1 MRMKKQYTK
10 RDFYVGQ
17 EVYAECIGTVGSRLG
32 KGSISTE
39 TVTKIGSK
47 YVTTNERMYRIAD
60 GVQATEY
67 SPNYVLWL
75 NKDEMETKVAKDKL
89 YLKLSS
95 EFSLALGGLQNQQLY
110 KKLSL
115 EDLQKIEQIVD
126 KAMEE

>member
-1 MRMKKQYTK
+1 MKKQYTK

-47 YVTTNERMYRIAD
+47 YVTTNKRMYRIAD

-75 NKDEMETKVAKDKL
+75 NKDEVETKVTKDKL
-89 YLKLSS
+89 YLKLSR

-115 EDLQKIEQIVD
+115 EDLQKIEQIID

>member
-1 MRMKKQYTK
+1 MKKQYTK

-47 YVTTNERMYRIAD
+47 YVTTNKRMYRIAD

-75 NKDEMETKVAKDKL
+75 NKDEVETKVAKDKL

-115 EDLQKIEQIVD
+115 EDLQKIEQIID

>member
-1 MRMKKQYTK
+1 MEKRYTK
-10 RDFYVGQ
+10 KDFYVGQ
-17 EVYAECIGTVGSRLG
+17 EVYAECIGTIGSRLE

-47 YVTTNERMYRIAD
+47 YVTTNKRMYIIAD

-75 NKDEMETKVAKDKL
+75 NKDEVETKVAKDKL

-95 EFSLALGGLQNQQLY
+95 KFSLALGGLQNQKLY
-110 KKLSL
+110 QKLSL

>member
-1 MRMKKQYTK
+1 MEKRYTK
-10 RDFYVGQ
+10 KDFYVGQ
-17 EVYAECIGTVGSRLG
+17 EVYAECIGTIGSRLG

-47 YVTTNERMYRIAD
+47 YVTTNKRMYIIAD

-75 NKDEMETKVAKDKL
+75 NKDEVETKVAKDKL

-95 EFSLALGGLQNQQLY
+95 KFSLALGGLQNQKLY
-110 KKLSL
+110 QKLSL

-126 KAMEE
+126 KAMEQ

>member
-1 MRMKKQYTK
+1 MKKQYTK

-17 EVYAECIGTVGSRLG
+17 EVYAECIGTVGSRLE

-47 YVTTNERMYRIAD
+47 YVTTNKRMYRIAD
-60 GVQATEY
+60 GVQATEH

-75 NKDEMETKVAKDKL
+75 NKDEVETKVAKDKL
-89 YLKLSS
+89 YLKLSR

-115 EDLQKIEQIVD
+115 EDLQKIEQIID